1 MKKLTLNMNKAE
13 LISALASKT
22 GKPQTE
28 AKAFLEAFTET
39 VTETLSKG
47 DKVTLIGFGTF
58 DVQHVPARTG
68 RNPST
73 GEPLKIK
80 AKKKPRFK
88 AGTELSDKVN

>member
-1 MKKLTLNMNKAE
+1 MNKQE

-28 AKAFLEAFTET
+28 AKVFLDAFTSA
-39 VTETLSKG
+39 VSETLSKG

-58 DVQHVPARTG
+58 DVQDVPARTG
-68 RNPST
+68 RNPRT
-73 GEPLKIK
+73 GAVLQIK

-88 AGTELSDKVN
+88 AGADLTEKVN

>member
-1 MKKLTLNMNKAE
+1 MNKQE

-39 VTETLSKG
+39 VTETLTKG
-47 DKVTLIGFGTF
+47 DKITLIGFGTF
-58 DVQHVPARTG
+58 DVQAVPARTG
-68 RNPST
+68 RNPRT

-88 AGTELSDKVN
+88 AGADLTDKVN

>member
-1 MKKLTLNMNKAE
+1 MNKQE

-28 AKAFLEAFTET
+28 TKAFLEAFTET
-39 VTETLSKG
+39 VTATLTKG

-58 DVQHVPARTG
+58 DVQDVPARTG
-68 RNPST
+68 RNPRT

-88 AGTELSDKVN
+88 AGADLTEKVN

>member
-1 MKKLTLNMNKAE
+1 MNKQE

-39 VTETLSKG
+39 VTETLKKG
-47 DKVTLIGFGTF
+47 DKLTLVGFGTF
-58 DVQHVPARTG
+58 DVQDVPAHTG
-68 RNPST
+68 RNPRT
-73 GEPLKIK
+73 GAVLQIK

-88 AGTELSDKVN
+88 AGADLSGTIEM